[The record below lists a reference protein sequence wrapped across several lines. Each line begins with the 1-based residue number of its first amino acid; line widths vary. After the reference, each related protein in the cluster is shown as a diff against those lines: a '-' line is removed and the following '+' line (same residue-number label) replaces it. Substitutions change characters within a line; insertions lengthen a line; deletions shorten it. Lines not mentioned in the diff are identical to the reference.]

1 MSKISVELND
11 EYSFLLRNSEEY
23 AKKTDFTCLSI
34 LSSMDIFGSYYAS
47 LENPNEIHYVSNLSG
62 RIIKL
67 TEKYNRSYGLRPVLN
82 IEDIPK
88 EVIDKGK
95 KLNDEALIIEYGYF
109 PQSRVNDVSE
119 ENGIKDKI
127 SNKTINE
134 TGKYYSMIS
143 MQDKVYCLPCYED
156 NGKLYVKID
165 TSKIDEEIKIPQYYV
180 IEVEPV
186 KWLVDLKTGKVIS
199 ENVLIANIP
208 FSLTSSTDYETS
220 YVKKYLEEMFLDEL
234 LQFEKIKV
242 NKKLVDKVMNADK
255 EESVFEFFHNISNK
269 NVASKA
275 RILTVNEV
283 FQNPCEIIKK
293 VGTKAAVTDYSIATG
308 GSVSNLFYA
317 NDKSSKDNRVGVYL
331 LNAETTDHVSRVSN
345 MGMEMH
351 IKPDDILFT
360 SDILCTSQRIV
371 LPFYDINIMKFE
383 KSDSDFFELEYGYY
397 PQMVVSQNLAQILK
411 SLKNKDALKKTGKIY
426 RHYFAVKQLNF
437 EKDIL
442 PCVEY
447 EYNGKR
453 YISVFMSVDNE
464 LSDGVKYSLF
474 EIVWI
479 EVMPVKWYVSKKDN
493 MMVSE
498 KALFA
503 GVPYNANTFEDSY
516 VNKFIKEIFMMDLL
530 QDRNYKIIKEVKK
543 ESKKLDLTFLTEEQV
558 FGDKKLDILKKYG
571 TKASITDFSIL
582 LGGFVTEGEYSSE
595 ENSLKDRTGWWW
607 TKSPDGYNDAR
618 AVSNN
623 GYLFLNTV
631 TNRIGGVRPALPYSL
646 ISFIS
651 SNNVRGKSGIKEVEY
666 GKYPQTIVSETLSN
680 HLEEAYSNGN
690 LKSTGKHYTT
700 DSVNYEDYDTVF
712 NARVFPEYEIN
723 GEKFIR
729 FVADAN
735 CKGKVLS
742 DGRKVE
748 AGKIYWVKVE
758 PISWLVDE
766 KENIALS
773 KKIIVS
779 GVQFNNKRDYNGEF
793 DKTDIKR
800 FMDNYFA
807 KEIIPVKVSNLN
819 IGEKIDVQEVTKED
833 ASNFGKELFEK
844 INDKNYDDDIDEIID
859 LVKKGADVNYRIDN
873 GMSPLLLCAIK
884 DNYKTAALLLKAGAD
899 VNITDKNLCSPLMY
913 SIMYH
918 NFPMFDLLVDSC
930 DLNLRDKNGYTAL
943 MYAKKA
949 EASYMF
955 DKLIQKGALIN
966 VLNNY
971 NETIFDIESSIDD
984 SSFRLKKK
992 VEFEDAIELL
1002 NEAQDR
1008 LNNLLGEDSNESIH
1022 EKVLKLF

>member
-1 MSKISVELND
+1 MSKICVELTG
-11 EYSFLLRNSEEY
+11 EYEFLEDNGKIY
-23 AKKTDFTCLSI
+23 AEMTDFSFITI
-34 LSSMDIFGSYYAS
+34 LSNSSSKFGSYYAS

-82 IEDIPK
+82 IEDIPQ
-88 EVIDKGK
+88 EVLDKGK
-95 KLNDEALIIEYGYF
+95 KLNDETLVIEYGYF
-109 PQSRVNDVSE
+109 PQSRVNDFKK
-119 ENGIKDKI
+119 ENEIKDKI

-156 NGKLYVKID
+156 NGKFYVKID
-165 TSKIDEEIKIPQYYV
+165 TSKIDEEIKMPRYPRYYV

-242 NKKLVDKVMNADK
+242 NKELVDKVMNADK
-255 EESVFEFFHNISNK
+255 EESVFEFIHNISNK

-283 FQNPCEIIKK
+283 FKNPCEIIKK
-293 VGTKAAVTDYSIATG
+293 VGTKAAITDYSIATG
-308 GSVSNLFYA
+308 GIVSNLKHV
-317 NDKSSKDNRVGVYL
+317 NGPSMDNRCGSYL
-331 LNAETTDHVSRVSN
+331 LNSENADHISVVNSAGTEIWESLSGAVN
-345 MGMEMH
+345 
-351 IKPDDILFT
+351 
-360 SDILCTSQRIV
+360 TSQRIV
-371 LPFYDINIMKFE
+371 LPFYDINIMEFE

-397 PQMVVSQNLAQILK
+397 PQMVVSQDLAQILT
-411 SLKNKDALKKTGKIY
+411 SLKNKDVLKKTGKKY
-426 RHYFAVKQLNF
+426 RRYFAGKQLNF
-437 EKDIL
+437 EEDVL

-453 YISVFMSVDNE
+453 YISVFMLGDNE
-464 LSDGVKYSLF
+464 LSDGVKHSMF
-474 EIVWI
+474 KQVWI
-479 EVMPVKWYVSKKDN
+479 EVMPVKWYVSKKDD

-498 KALFA
+498 KSLFA

-582 LGGFVTEGEYSSE
+582 LGGFVAYDEYSSE
-595 ENSLKDRTGWWW
+595 GNSLKDRTGGWW
-607 TKSPDGYNDAR
+607 TKSPDENNDAR
-618 AVSNN
+618 I
-623 GYLFLNTV
+623 V
-631 TNRIGGVRPALPYSL
+631 TSDGLRSSDVVDERSGGVRPALPYSL

-651 SNNVRGKSGIKEVEY
+651 GSIVRGKSGIKKVEY
-666 GKYPQTIVSETLSN
+666 GKFPQTIVSETLSN
-680 HLEEAYSNGN
+680 NLEEAYSNGN
-690 LKSTGKHYTT
+690 LKPTGKHYTT
-700 DSVNYEDYDTVF
+700 DSVHFHDYATVF
-712 NARVFPEYEIN
+712 NARVFPEYEVN
-723 GEKFIR
+723 GEEFIR
-729 FVADAN
+729 FVADEN
-735 CKGKVLS
+735 CDGETLS

-773 KKIIVS
+773 KKIIFS
-779 GVQFNNKRDYNGEF
+779 GVQFNNKRNYNGEF

-807 KEIIPVKVSNLN
+807 KEITKVPNLN

-833 ASNFGKELFEK
+833 ASNLGKELFEK

-884 DNYKTAALLLKAGAD
+884 NNYKTAALLLKAGAD

-930 DLNLRDKNGYTAL
+930 DLNLRDRNGYTAL

-984 SSFRLKKK
+984 SSFRPKKK

-1008 LNNLLGEDSNESIH
+1008 LDNLLDEDSNESIH